1 MAESTASQIIDA
13 VGGPGNIKS
22 LTHCATRLRFELVD
36 AGKVDQNRLEH
47 MKGVLGAVPQSGDR
61 YQVVIGGGVATMY
74 DKIMQ
79 LPEMANIG
87 GGEVN
92 NDGSKKLSNAE
103 VKAQERSKV
112 KGKHAWVD
120 NFFEFL
126 SDKHSALAV
135 VFYFLT
141 VKAVAAIVTEFIV
154 KTRTSR
160 HGKRYSFIRGAEEY
174 FGL

>member
-36 AGKVDQNRLEH
+36 ARKVDQNRLEY
-47 MKGVLGAVPQSGDR
+47 MKGVLGAVPQSGNR

-79 LPEMANIG
+79 LPEMANIS

-92 NDGSKKLSNAE
+92 NDGSKRLSNAE

-126 SDKHSALAV
+126 SDTFRPIINVLLGASLII
-135 VFYFLT
+135 
-141 VKAVAAIVTEFIV
+141 AILNVLIACHVISNDTESPTLLLLSLI
-154 KTRTSR
+154 
-160 HGKRYSFIRGAEEY
+160 HI
-174 FGL
+174 